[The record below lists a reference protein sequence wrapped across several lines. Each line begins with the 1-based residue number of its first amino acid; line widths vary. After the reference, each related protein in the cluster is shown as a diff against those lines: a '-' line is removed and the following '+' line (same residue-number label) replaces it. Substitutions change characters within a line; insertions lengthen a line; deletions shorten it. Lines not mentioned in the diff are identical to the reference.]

1 MSAVQVSGA
10 PPAGPRPVAA
20 AAAAAAAAAPPSRPA
35 GPAPS
40 GCRAVLGA
48 GCFLM
53 ILRQN
58 KRAVQHHSSNSLSSL

>member
-10 PPAGPRPVAA
+10 PPAGPRPV
-20 AAAAAAAAAPPSRPA
+20 AAAAAAAPPSRPA

-58 KRAVQHHSSNSLSSL
+58 KRAVQHHSCNSLSSL

>member
-1 MSAVQVSGA
+1 MSAGQVSGA
-10 PPAGPRPVAA
+10 PPAGPRPV
-20 AAAAAAAAAPPSRPA
+20 AAAAAAAAPPSRPA

-53 ILRQN
+53 IVRQN